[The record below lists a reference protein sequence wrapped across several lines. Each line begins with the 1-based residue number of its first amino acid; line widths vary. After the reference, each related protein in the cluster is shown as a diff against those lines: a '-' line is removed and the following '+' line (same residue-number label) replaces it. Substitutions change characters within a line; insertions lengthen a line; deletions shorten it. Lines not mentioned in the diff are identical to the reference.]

1 MDEEN
6 EIFITSRSRA
16 PSIINVKSEN
26 VRVFVQLPDL
36 IQEAAVSTE
45 FSSPNLRIKRVHN
58 NRVIGPYFMKQPMFY
73 VASRTDSG
81 IDLPDLDVK
90 DEKILAKYGLDL
102 TANFADIKAYGAE
115 AFFQKKNASNG
126 SNYSLCA
133 CATGYIWIS
142 VRTLYE
148 STNRKE
154 FSDVEVQI
162 GTFALKAKAITT
174 MEIPLQY
181 MYSGR
186 DDPLDG
192 QLALLCS
199 IVLGKYL
206 RLRMIGKQYE
216 SAAETAIK
224 ESRRQLSPLRIVD
237 PGRFGDF
244 ESFLTQICENAPLP
258 PTSDVSLI
266 SRSMITG
273 RWKIWRERSILRRRY
288 FLPHRVVQCFR
299 QSQHDSI
306 DLLSGCFQALTPEK
320 SNSRPPIITPLT

>member
-1 MDEEN
+1 
-6 EIFITSRSRA
+6 
-16 PSIINVKSEN
+16 
-26 VRVFVQLPDL
+26 
-36 IQEAAVSTE
+36 
-45 FSSPNLRIKRVHN
+45 
-58 NRVIGPYFMKQPMFY
+58 MKQPMFY

-115 AFFQKKNASNG
+115 AFFQKKNISNG

-133 CATGYIWIS
+133 CTTGYIWIS

-148 STNRKE
+148 STDPEE

-162 GTFALKAKAITT
+162 GTYALKAKAITT

-181 MYSGR
+181 NYSGR

-199 IVLGKYL
+199 TVLGKYL
-206 RLRMIGKQYE
+206 RLRMMGQQYE
-216 SAAETAIK
+216 DAAETAIT
-224 ESRRQLSPLRIVD
+224 ESRKELSPLRIVD
-237 PGRFGDF
+237 PGRFGNF
-244 ESFLTQICENAPLP
+244 ELLLRQVCQSAPLP

-273 RWKIWRERSILRRRY
+273 RWQIWRERSILRRRY
-288 FLPHRVVQCFR
+288 FLPRRVVQCFR
-299 QSQHDSI
+299 RPRHDSI
-306 DLLSGCFQALTPEK
+306 DLLSGCFKALSPEK
-320 SNSRPPIITPLT
+320 SRLPVLRR